1 MNILIIGAS
10 KSGKS
15 AAILAKNL
23 GNNVFV
29 SELQTADN
37 FKETI
42 QEFDK
47 YSINY
52 EFGKNSIEKL
62 QDVDLVITSPGVP
75 REAEIL
81 IQAGKRNI
89 EIISEVEYAYRNCNN
104 PIIAVTGTNGKTTTT
119 ALIEFILNV
128 GGKKAVAAGNIG
140 LPFSA
145 LIGKLEKDEIIV
157 LEISSYQLDRI
168 KYFRPKVAI
177 ITNITPDHLKYH
189 MTMQDYVETKWK
201 ISCNQNG
208 NDLLILNYDDEVLRK
223 NPIVKSKIEYIS
235 VDKQAGGAFIREGKI
250 ILRNQQQ
257 KEEELMLVQQLSL
270 PGKHNL
276 YNSLAAIIA
285 TRAFEIS
292 NENIRDALSRFE
304 GVNHR
309 LEFVKTINGIKF
321 INDSKATNVNSTWY
335 ALNSFNSPIIWIAGG
350 RGDNNQYSELDESVA
365 ENVKKIICIGEEAEN
380 IAKHFCM
387 IKECVIFDT
396 LEEAVFD
403 AFNSA
408 NENDV
413 VLFSPACKSFDMF
426 SNFEHRGEVFK
437 EIVNKLV

>member
-140 LPFSA
+140 LPFSD

-168 KYFRPKVAI
+168 KYFRPEVAI

-189 MTMQDYVETKWK
+189 KTMQDYVETKWK
-201 ISCNQNG
+201 ISCNQNE
-208 NDLLILNYDDEVLRK
+208 NDLLILNYDDEILRK

-403 AFNSA
+403 AFSSA

>member
-140 LPFSA
+140 LPFSD
-145 LIGKLEKDEIIV
+145 LIGKLEKEEIIV

-168 KYFRPKVAI
+168 KYFRPEVAI

-189 MTMQDYVETKWK
+189 KTMQDYVETKWK
-201 ISCNQNG
+201 ISCNQNE
-208 NDLLILNYDDEVLRK
+208 NDLLILNYDDEILRK

-403 AFNSA
+403 AFSSA